1 MSASEGKLESGF
13 DLRVGNLSVDV
24 RKVREGW
31 EAPPPPPPMG
41 ILDDDWTTAKI
52 IERRSSTRRRTRQ
65 GVVDQSLCAY
75 IEGQT
80 SRTHYWLRVRKKQ
93 RSRRSSTFFFRFVHF
108 PNDEEAERAERALSG
123 TMFFGRLLQVRERTP
138 PTHPRRLLIGSRIS
152 FILDR
157 SRSASFQ
164 QVLGCGE
171 CFYSTTCECYR
182 RSKGRIPKRNVETRV
197 SRAGGTTHRG
207 T

>member
-31 EAPPPPPPMG
+31 EGAPGPPPMG

-93 RSRRSSTFFFRFVHF
+93 RSRRSSTFFLDSYTFRTTRK
-108 PNDEEAERAERALSG
+108 PNAPNARSVERCFLEDFSRCVRGPLPRTRGAFSLVLVFLS
-123 TMFFGRLLQVRERTP
+123 
-138 PTHPRRLLIGSRIS
+138 
-152 FILDR
+152 
-157 SRSASFQ
+157 
-164 QVLGCGE
+164 
-171 CFYSTTCECYR
+171 Y
-182 RSKGRIPKRNVETRV
+182 
-197 SRAGGTTHRG
+197 
-207 T
+207 